1 MRSSWLLDDGPGDSV
16 DRLLESWSQAA
27 PDLDL
32 SPVAIVARLARVRRI
47 IEVELKATFAEHGL
61 TAPDFAALVTLRRL
75 ERPGGVPQSLL
86 MRELGLT
93 SGTISVRVE
102 RLCTRGLARRSVDP
116 DDQRNSLISLT
127 EAGRR
132 LFDQVAPAHAA
143 TERRL
148 LAALDPEQREQ
159 LVCLLRE
166 LLVSLE
172 EPTADGSRPTL
183 GLRVA
188 PAHDTLRIRRAA
200 GLPETVGL
208 MVRDVAPEGPAAGGG
223 LRIGDVLTRL
233 DGRELRSV
241 TALYAAARQARRG
254 GKLRV
259 NGVRGMHTRFE
270 AVLRLSAAT
279 GDSRWPAGADVTGEL
294 VHTV

>member
-1 MRSSWLLDDGPGDSV
+1 MRSSWLPDGGPGDSV
-16 DRLLESWSQAA
+16 DRLLESWSHAA

-32 SPVAIVARLARVRRI
+32 SPVAIVARLVRVRRI
-47 IEVELKATFAEHGL
+47 IEVELKSTFAEHGL

-102 RLCTRGLARRSVDP
+102 RLCTRDLAHRSTDP
-116 DDQRNSLISLT
+116 NDQRNSLISLT
-127 EAGRR
+127 DAGRR

-148 LAALDPEQREQ
+148 LAALNAEQREQ

-172 EPTADGSRPTL
+172 EPPDAGSPPAL

-188 PAHDTLRIRRAA
+188 PAHDTVRIRRAA

-208 MVRDVAPEGPAAGGG
+208 MVRDIAPEGPAAIAG

-233 DGRELRSV
+233 DDRELRSV
-241 TALYAAARQARRG
+241 SALHAAARQAGRG
-254 GKLRV
+254 GRLRV

-270 AVLRLSAAT
+270 AVLHLPAGRATPGGRAARAAAT
-279 GDSRWPAGADVTGEL
+279 
-294 VHTV
+294 